1 MEPLAR
7 SAWVEVSAA
16 VSAAAP
22 PAEVVP
28 ECQPQPP
35 ASAIAPAWR
44 HLRHVYAAP
53 KQPAVGQLGIAFAP
67 QTVVVDKGG
76 RLAAGRSRGVKG
88 RLRARDL
95 PDLLL
100 SLCEDD

>member
-1 MEPLAR
+1 MPRVTSATESSTSTLRAALSASLAHGR
-7 SAWVEVSAA
+7 PSAV
-16 VSAAAP
+16 
-22 PAEVVP
+22 
-28 ECQPQPP
+28 
-35 ASAIAPAWR
+35 APAWR

>member
-1 MEPLAR
+1 MRQHCIFVAINVDREP
-7 SAWVEVSAA
+7 
-16 VSAAAP
+16 
-22 PAEVVP
+22 
-28 ECQPQPP
+28 PP